1 VVGSGGEIPPNSITA
16 ACVTRHL
23 LPTLRDANLPRV
35 LTGAQRLACEL
46 GTSDPQ
52 DNPGPD
58 MHDFFLTDEDR
69 AFRAELRDF
78 MAREL
83 APRVDAIERN
93 QDFSTQT
100 AVARALGEAGYL
112 KLMFTDLYSGPLSA
126 PGLTHAVIVSEEAA
140 YLNYAFETTIA
151 TALSCAYP
159 IHRHARPAL
168 RERYLTPILEG
179 RAVGSICM
187 TEPGVGSDSAGMT
200 TRIRFD
206 DSTRE
211 WVIDGFKRYISNAG
225 EADVYIVWGITDPD
239 LPPQKG
245 MSAVLVPA
253 GTPGLSVPRLYDFMG
268 RRGSVVGEVT
278 LDQVRV
284 PEENLLGEVNQG
296 FAIMLGAFNFERVIL
311 GGSGLGVARAAFDL
325 AKDHAQ
331 SRVSFGQKLGQKQLI
346 WDMVAQMSWRID
358 AAELL
363 THRAAKMYDAG
374 LGGKDLMREASQAK
388 LVASETA
395 VFCSDRAVQILGGDG
410 VTRQYGR
417 VEQLYRDARAL
428 PIVGGTSE
436 MCKYLIA
443 AREMPAIR
451 PNL

>member
-1 VVGSGGEIPPNSITA
+1 M
-16 ACVTRHL
+16 R
-23 LPTLRDANLPRV
+23 
-35 LTGAQRLACEL
+35 
-46 GTSDPQ
+46 
-52 DNPGPD
+52 
-58 MHDFFLTDEDR
+58 DFFLNDEDR
-69 AFRAELRDF
+69 AFRAEIRDF
-78 MAREL
+78 LAREL
-83 APRVDAIERN
+83 APRVDRIERD
-93 QDFSTQT
+93 QDFAAQLE
-100 AVARALGEAGYL
+100 VARALGEAGYL
-112 KLMFTDLYSGPLSA
+112 KLMFPDLYAGSLSR

-187 TEPGVGSDSAGMT
+187 TEPNVGSDSAGMET
-200 TRIRFD
+200 AIRFD
-206 DSTRE
+206 AASRE
-211 WVIDGFKRYISNAG
+211 WVIDGFKRYISNASK
-225 EADVYIVWGITDPD
+225 ADVYIVWGITDPD
-239 LPPQKG
+239 APPQRG

-253 GTPGLSVPRLYDFMG
+253 DTPGLSFPRLYDFMG
-268 RRGSVVGEVT
+268 RRGSVVGEVA
-278 LDQVRV
+278 LDGVRV
-284 PEENLLGEVNQG
+284 PEENLLGEANAG
-296 FAIMLGAFNFERVIL
+296 FRIMLGAFNFERVIL

-325 AKDHAQ
+325 ARDHAQ
-331 SRVSFGQKLGQKQLI
+331 SRVSFGEKLGQKQLI
-346 WDMVAQMSWRID
+346 WDMIAQMSWRID

-363 THRAAKMYDAG
+363 TQRAARMHDG
-374 LGGKDLMREASQAK
+374 GIGGKDLMREASQAK
-388 LVASETA
+388 LVATETA

-428 PIVGGTSE
+428 PIVGGSSE